1 MRCDKIEL
9 TNTKD
14 LFVTTINRKGRIAM
28 QKEVFDSKLDELDEK
43 GIYEAFGVPG
53 NEEIALNDSYF
64 ELYQLLGEEAM
75 LKLYKHYRGDKID
88 CPMKL
93 YRAEY
98 IADLAEK
105 ATDRRERA
113 QIVRDGGY
121 ALRFIDSLNQ
131 KRRKESNNSDSDSK

>member
-1 MRCDKIEL
+1 
-9 TNTKD
+9 
-14 LFVTTINRKGRIAM
+14 M
-28 QKEVFDSKLDELDEK
+28 QKELFDSKLDELDEK

-53 NEEIALNDSYF
+53 NEEIALSDSYF
-64 ELYQLLGEEAM
+64 ELFQLLGKEAM
-75 LKLYKHYRGDKID
+75 LKIYKHYRGDKID

-105 ATDRRERA
+105 AADRRERA